1 MPEFIPLAFAHFDFS
16 RADLAADKTASPPY
30 DVLSS
35 AQRDALAAK
44 SGHNMT
50 HIDLPPT
57 YEDAAATL
65 ANWVRE
71 KAVVHDGAAAYYLLA
86 TSYDLD
92 ERRLTRYTVFGGLRL
107 APWGEAGVYPHEK
120 TYPKAKTDRL
130 NLMRATKA
138 QLSPILGVFDRPG
151 LDLAALG
158 ARAMSEPPL
167 AQFTEDAASAEAGAL
182 VHRLWKLPR
191 EAEKILGDALAGLD
205 VYIADGHHRYET
217 ALAYRGERGPGTPDS
232 PKPWDFVFAGL
243 CNIAS
248 EGVVI
253 LPYHRQLT
261 FAQTFDF
268 PEALRRAETLF
279 EVKAGATRADLG
291 ATQNEAACLLRAAS
305 GDWLLTPRASA
316 LKLSPAEQPF
326 ARIGA
331 YVFDHLFCE
340 SVLGL
345 TAADL
350 AAGNHLK
357 HTPFARQAAQAVK
370 SGQAQAAAILKPV
383 HIDVLR
389 EVSHAGLTMPR
400 KSTYFYPKLPTGL
413 LLHLF
418 E

>member
-1 MPEFIPLAFAHFDFS
+1 MPEFTPLAFAHFDWRRS
-16 RADLAADKTASPPY
+16 DLVPDKTASPPY
-30 DVLSS
+30 DVLSK
-35 AQRDALAAK
+35 AQRDELAAK
-44 SGHNMT
+44 SCHNMT

-65 ANWVRE
+65 EDWLRE
-71 KAVVHDGAAAYYLLA
+71 KAVVRGDPAFYLLA
-86 TSYDLD
+86 TGYDL
-92 ERRLTRYTVFGGLRL
+92 EESRLTRFTVFGGLRL
-107 APWGEAGVYPHEK
+107 APWGAGGVYPHEK

-130 NLMRATKA
+130 SLMRATKA
-138 QLSPILGVFDRPG
+138 QLSPILGVFDKPG

-158 ARAMSEPPL
+158 GPATSEPPL
-167 AQFTEDAASAEAGAL
+167 AVFAESAAVS
-182 VHRLWKLPR
+182 HRLWRLPKS
-191 EAEKILGDALAGLD
+191 AEKILGDALRDAN

-217 ALAYRGERGPGTPDS
+217 ALAYQAERGPGTKDK

-268 PEALRRAETLF
+268 PAAVRRAESLF
-279 EVKAGATRADLG
+279 DVQAHASRDDLD
-291 ATQNEAACLLRAAS
+291 ASKNEAAFLLRTAN
-305 GDWLLTPRASA
+305 GDWLLTPKAGA
-316 LKLSPAEQPF
+316 LKLAPAEQPF

-340 SVLGL
+340 AVLGL
-345 TAADL
+345 TGSDL

-357 HTPFARQAAQAVK
+357 HTPFAKEARLAVE

-389 EVSHAGLTMPR
+389 DVSHAGLTMPR

-413 LLHLF
+413 LLYLF

>member
-1 MPEFIPLAFAHFDFS
+1 MPEFTPLAFAHFDWKRS
-16 RADLAADKTASPPY
+16 DLSADVTASPPY
-30 DVLSS
+30 DVLSK

-44 SGHNMT
+44 SAHNMT
-50 HIDLPPT
+50 HIDLPRS
-57 YEDAAATL
+57 YEEAAVIL

-71 KAVVHDGAAAYYLLA
+71 KAVVRDTAAFYLLA
-86 TSYDLD
+86 TSYDL
-92 ERRLTRYTVFGGLRL
+92 EEGRLTRFTVFGGLRL

-130 NLMRATKA
+130 NLMRATRA
-138 QLSPILGVFDRPG
+138 QLSPILGVFDSPG
-151 LDLAALG
+151 LDLAELG
-158 ARAMSEPPL
+158 RSVTGTPPL
-167 AQFTEDAASAEAGAL
+167 AEFTEAAGSEPTAL
-182 VHRLWKLPR
+182 VHRLWRLP
-191 EAEKILGDALAGLD
+191 EAAEKILSDTLDGLD

-217 ALAYRGERGPGTPDS
+217 ALAYRDERGPGTPDN
-232 PKPWDFVFAGL
+232 PQPWDFVFAGL

-268 PEALRRAETLF
+268 PGAVHRAEAYF
-279 EVKAGATRADLG
+279 DVKAGATRADLD
-291 ATQNEAACLLRAAS
+291 ASNNEAAFLLRTAR
-305 GDWLLTPRASA
+305 GDWLLTPKASA
-316 LKLSPAEQPF
+316 LNLAPAEQSF

-345 TAADL
+345 TAHDL

-357 HTPFARQAAQAVK
+357 HTPFARQAREAVE

-389 EVSHAGLTMPR
+389 DVSHAGLTMPR

>member
-1 MPEFIPLAFAHFDFS
+1 MPELTPLAFAHYDWK
-16 RADLAADKTASPPY
+16 RADLAAGKTASPPY
-30 DVLSS
+30 DVLSM
-35 AQRDALAAK
+35 AQRDELAAQ
-44 SGHNMT
+44 SAYNMT
-50 HIDLPPT
+50 HIDLPRS

-65 ANWVRE
+65 ARWIAE
-71 KAVVHDGAAAYYLLA
+71 KAVVRDSAAFYLLA
-86 TSYDLD
+86 TGYDLD
-92 ERRLTRYTVFGGLRL
+92 DRRLTRFTVFGGLRL

-130 NLMRATKA
+130 NLMRATRA
-138 QLSPILGVFDRPG
+138 QLSPILGVFDSPD
-151 LDLAALG
+151 LDLAELG
-158 ARAMSEPPL
+158 MAVTDTPPL
-167 AQFTEDAASAEAGAL
+167 AAFTESPGLA
-182 VHRLWKLPR
+182 HRLWRLPAS
-191 EAEKILGDALAGLD
+191 AEKILRDTLRGLD

-217 ALAYRGERGPGTPDS
+217 ALAYQGERGPGTPQA

-268 PEALRRAETLF
+268 PAAMQRAASLF
-279 EVKAGATRADLG
+279 DVRAGATRADLD
-291 ATQNEAACLLRAAS
+291 ASANDAACLLRTAH
-305 GDWLLTPRASA
+305 GDWLLTPKACA
-316 LKLSPAEQPF
+316 LKLAPEEQPF

-345 TAADL
+345 TGSDL

-357 HTPFARQAAQAVK
+357 HTPFARDARLAVE

-389 EVSHAGLTMPR
+389 DVSHAGLTMPR